1 MGPVRSRNP
10 VEPVVRHNPPT
21 HELEALVRGRASA
34 QGLSFSD
41 VMANAIA
48 VSFDREPVIEPR
60 HDQFDDDQ
68 EHLLAS

>member
-1 MGPVRSRNP
+1 
-10 VEPVVRHNPPT
+10 
-21 HELEALVRGRASA
+21 
-34 QGLSFSD
+34 
-41 VMANAIA
+41 MANAIA